1 MFDPL
6 NGYWDVTVRAPLVTM
21 RRTEKRSDDVA
32 AFARSFGGVYDLLE
46 GGTPEQM
53 RLLLDIRI
61 SVGRNDPKFE
71 AALAEPR
78 RELFRQFGNTAVI
91 VRTAVGRLQVARHI
105 EDDGFAE
112 KVRLFVDADESLEWL
127 RSV

>member
-1 MFDPL
+1 M
-6 NGYWDVTVRAPLVTM
+6 VTVQTPLVTM
-21 RRTEKRSDDVA
+21 RRTEKLSEDVA

-46 GGTPEQM
+46 GGAPERM

-78 RELFRQFGNTAVI
+78 RELFHRFANTAVL
-91 VRTAVGRLQVARHI
+91 VRSAVGRLQVARHI
-105 EDDGFAE
+105 EDDGFSE
-112 KVRLFVDADESLEWL
+112 KVRVFVDEDEAIGWL
-127 RSV
+127 RYG